1 MWLRGLLVDI
11 GEFPKEPIIV
21 HEDNQGAI
29 VISAQEKEIQRTKHI
44 DVKFNFLRDLIT
56 KGVIE
61 VKYISTNEQ
70 LADVMT
76 KGLPKKTF
84 EYLREK
90 LNLI

>member
-1 MWLRGLLVDI
+1 MRNYVATWFV
-11 GEFPKEPIIV
+11 EFPKEPIIV
-21 HEDNQGAI
+21 HEDNQDAI
-29 VISAQEKEIQRTKHI
+29 VISAQEKETQRTKNI
-44 DVKFNFLRDLIT
+44 DDKFNFLHDLIT